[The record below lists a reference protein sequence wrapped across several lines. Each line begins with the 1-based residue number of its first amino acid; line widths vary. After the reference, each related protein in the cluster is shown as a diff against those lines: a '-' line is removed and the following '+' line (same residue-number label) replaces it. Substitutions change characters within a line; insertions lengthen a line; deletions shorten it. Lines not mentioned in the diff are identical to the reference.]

1 VPVFIDNVHVITISL
16 SMPVSVQILVSAPVT
31 VSVSCPSLLGW
42 SDVVISGWQISVI
55 LSVLLYH
62 RKPLSM
68 NSTRQN
74 SEISCFNNLP
84 QATEMY
90 SSHFASFNKED
101 EEKVELTK
109 LKADSWI

>member
-1 VPVFIDNVHVITISL
+1 MPVFIANVHVMTISL
-16 SMPVSVQILVSAPVT
+16 SIPVSVQILVSAPVT
-31 VSVSCPSLLGW
+31 VSVSCPSLLGC

-62 RKPLSM
+62 RKP
-68 NSTRQN
+68 TRQN

-90 SSHFASFNKED
+90 CTVVILQVIIKKMKKKRS
-101 EEKVELTK
+101 
-109 LKADSWI
+109 